1 MGEKSRAIE
10 QQASLAQGGTSP
22 RGAARPPGDIQI
34 ISPRCPRRE
43 SYTPPRRVLCPA
55 RFDQM
60 RMPSPIINDTG
71 PGVSIHNACNSRVLS
86 STSAL
91 HGGGGGRL

>member
-34 ISPRCPRRE
+34 RLPQMSPRE
-43 SYTPPRRVLCPA
+43 SYTHRVLCPA

-60 RMPSPIINDTG
+60 RMPTPF
-71 PGVSIHNACNSRVLS
+71 
-86 STSAL
+86 
-91 HGGGGGRL
+91 